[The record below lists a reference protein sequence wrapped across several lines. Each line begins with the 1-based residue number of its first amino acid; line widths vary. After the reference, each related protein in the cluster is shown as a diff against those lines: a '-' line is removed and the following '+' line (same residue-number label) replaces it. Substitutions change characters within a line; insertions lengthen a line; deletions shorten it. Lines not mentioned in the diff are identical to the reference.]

1 MSKGRVF
8 LKNLG
13 KTFLVLGLVGIS
25 SLSFSANKDSGDAQK
40 VRLIAA
46 IDTLVHSYQ
55 AERGTA
61 VQFLSSKVKNNP
73 SILTE
78 QRDNVDD
85 NTDVVKE
92 RLDLCKMELS
102 AKALEQNSQLSAL
115 RDSVSNSSILPKVSA
130 AKYTEI
136 IYEYFRIIKEDIT
149 PTIQDPRI
157 KAGLVS
163 HMYLMLGKDFCGRE
177 RATISGILNV
187 NKPIDADSLKVLNK
201 LIDEQASNLDDKFVN
216 STEADLKDMYF
227 EIKQDKNYS
236 AALEVRKTVLAKA
249 NTGDFGITT
258 PEWWAAKT
266 VVMNLLKKLDEKSL
280 QKLLAI
286 VKN

>member
-1 MSKGRVF
+1 QSQFKRVYQ
-8 LKNLG
+8 
-13 KTFLVLGLVGIS
+13 TF
-25 SLSFSANKDSGDAQK
+25 
-40 VRLIAA
+40 
-46 IDTLVHSYQ
+46 
-55 AERGTA
+55 
-61 VQFLSSKVKNNP
+61 KNNP